1 MKPQVFFSIYLVFSL
16 LYQDE
21 PLNYPMSSHSQ
32 SIQTNTVQPFLQ
44 ESHLLKRNLQALS
57 SLVK

>member
-44 ESHLLKRNLQALS
+44 ESHL
-57 SLVK
+57 